1 MLKYL
6 ITVPGLLAGVLL
18 VTTAGDSDLG
28 KLTAEETAARIL
40 ASMTLLSVSLISA
53 QAAEII
59 ERRKR

>member
-6 ITVPGLLAGVLL
+6 ITVPGVLAAIVL
-18 VTTAGDSDLG
+18 VSTAGDSDLG
-28 KLTAEETAARIL
+28 RLTPEETAVRIL
-40 ASMTLLSVSLISA
+40 TSMTLLSVSLISA